1 MQWHPLAS
9 VRRRRRA
16 VDDQPTTRTYYPR
29 RRRPAPAAL
38 RPLVVRGA
46 DEYRARRYLLRVIA
60 GGEPV

>member
-29 RRRPAPAAL
+29 RRPAPAAI

-46 DEYRARRYLLRVIA
+46 DEYRARRYLLRAIA
-60 GGEPV
+60 GGEAA